1 MKLNNL
7 NIVALILL
15 VFTLASC
22 SLAVQE
28 NFEFEPE
35 IDAEDP
41 FADGTAWD
49 FIQSSKKFNDDGSL
63 NGEQFNYLA
72 AAIMKADMVDE
83 YNQTAT
89 TDRTYLLLNNNAF
102 TGGGDVIQIITGS
115 DTIGVD
121 ATPEETMER
130 VDTPEKLE
138 KLRKVLKYHI
148 VETYIAQIPTLE
160 VFEVWYLFQTMIPGD
175 DGLIAFKRDNRWRI
189 TINRAPAPLPA
200 TALSQWENVRNHN
213 YIFNNGIGHHL
224 ADPVRNQPY

>member
-1 MKLNNL
+1 MKLNTL
-7 NIVALILL
+7 NIAVFLLLSVA
-15 VFTLASC
+15 FASC
-22 SLAVQE
+22 LPVQE
-28 NFEFEPE
+28 TFDFQPE

-49 FIQSSKKFNDDGSL
+49 YIQSANELTIDGNL

-72 AAIMKADMVDE
+72 AAIRKADMVEE

-102 TGGGDVIQIITGS
+102 TGSGDVIQLVTGS
-115 DTIGVD
+115 DTIGVN
-121 ATPEETMER
+121 ATPAETLER

-138 KLRKVLKYHI
+138 RLRTILRYHI
-148 VETYIAQIPTLE
+148 IETYVAQVPTLE
-160 VFEVWYLFQTMIPGD
+160 EFDVWYLFQTMIPGD
-175 DGLIAFKRDNRWRI
+175 DGLIALRRDFTWRI
-189 TINRAPAPLPA
+189 QINLDGAPLPA
-200 TALSQWENVRNHN
+200 TATSQGERVRNHN